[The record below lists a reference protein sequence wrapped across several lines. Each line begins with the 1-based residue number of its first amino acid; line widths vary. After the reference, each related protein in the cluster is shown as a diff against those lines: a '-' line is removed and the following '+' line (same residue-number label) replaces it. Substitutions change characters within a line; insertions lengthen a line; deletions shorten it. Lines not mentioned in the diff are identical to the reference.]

1 MGKDEPPEKH
11 DKPAPAANQDVVFI
25 HSPVEQGE
33 GFRVIR
39 SREDRIEIGE
49 LRPTE
54 HGRPL
59 TGDLVKLTQ
68 RSEHARLFDVEV
80 LLPAQ
85 RAPEA
90 QRSGPAQVATDT
102 YRSNWEAI
110 FGRREESNKLSN

>member
-1 MGKDEPPEKH
+1 MGKDEPPQKD
-11 DKPAPAANQDVVFI
+11 DKPAPPANQDVVFI

-39 SREDRIEIGE
+39 SREDRLEIGE

-59 TGDLVKLTQ
+59 TGELVKLTQ

-80 LLPAQ
+80 LLPAPGGAD
-85 RAPEA
+85 AP
-90 QRSGPAQVATDT
+90 RSGPAQVATDA
-102 YRSNWEAI
+102 YRANWEAI
-110 FGRREESNKLSN
+110 FGPREENKLAN

>member
-11 DKPAPAANQDVVFI
+11 DKPAPAATQDVVFI

-39 SREDRIEIGE
+39 SREDRIEVGE

-59 TGDLVKLTQ
+59 TGELVKLTQ

-80 LLPAQ
+80 LLPAP
-85 RAPEA
+85 RAAEPP
-90 QRSGPAQVATDT
+90 RSGPAQVATDA
-102 YRSNWEAI
+102 YRTNWEAI
-110 FGRREESNKLSN
+110 FGPREENKLAN

>member
-1 MGKDEPPEKH
+1 MGQDEPPQKR
-11 DKPAPAANQDVVFI
+11 DKSVPAASQDVVFI
-25 HSPVEQGE
+25 HGPVEQGE

-68 RSEHARLFDVEV
+68 RPEHGRLFDVEV
-80 LLPAQ
+80 LVPAPHAAEAR
-85 RAPEA
+85 RA
-90 QRSGPAQVATDT
+90 GPAQVATDT

-110 FGRREESNKLSN
+110 FGRREENKLTN

>member
-1 MGKDEPPEKH
+1 M
-11 DKPAPAANQDVVFI
+11 
-25 HSPVEQGE
+25 

-54 HGRPL
+54 HGRPRA
-59 TGDLVKLTQ
+59 GELVKLTQ

-80 LLPAQ
+80 LLPGPRGAD
-85 RAPEA
+85 AP
-90 QRSGPAQVATDT
+90 RSGPAQVATDA

-110 FGRREESNKLSN
+110 FGHREESKLAN

>member
-1 MGKDEPPEKH
+1 MGKDEPPQNQ
-11 DKPAPAANQDVVFI
+11 DTPAPAANQDVVFI

-39 SREDRIEIGE
+39 SREDRLEIGE

-59 TGDLVKLTQ
+59 NGELVKLTQ

-80 LLPAQ
+80 LLPAA
-85 RAPEA
+85 RDESP
-90 QRSGPAQVATDT
+90 RSGPAQVATDA

-110 FGRREESNKLSN
+110 FGPREANKLAN

>member
-1 MGKDEPPEKH
+1 MGKDEPPQKH
-11 DKPAPAANQDVVFI
+11 DTPAPAATQDVVFI

-59 TGDLVKLTQ
+59 AGELVKLTQ

-85 RAPEA
+85 RGAEAP
-90 QRSGPAQVATDT
+90 RSGPAQVATDT

-110 FGRREESNKLSN
+110 FGPREENKLAN

>member
-1 MGKDEPPEKH
+1 MGKDEPPQKH
-11 DKPAPAANQDVVFI
+11 DTPAPAATQDVVFI

-59 TGDLVKLTQ
+59 TGELVKLTQ

-85 RAPEA
+85 RGSEA
-90 QRSGPAQVATDT
+90 ARSGPAQVATDT

-110 FGRREESNKLSN
+110 FGPREENKLAN